1 MRFIIAC
8 LCIIDCCFTS
18 CVNQKINVVQQVS
31 QTALRQKYG
40 AEHKNTF
47 AYNPPISKPNNAQNN
62 LIPKKRDSVK
72 ITTKSNVNYYG
83 KIEGSDYSGY
93 SISTAYKTI
102 YISNNEIKKIDFYK
116 DSLQPI
122 NKKNSITI
130 SNKNEDYYVP
140 STPKEASPVVETE
153 LNSII
158 SLLASVLGFVFFP
171 SFVVSIIFGIRSLNK
186 IGEYPEKY
194 KGKAMAI
201 IGITISSIVIL
212 LIASVIILFLSMVI

>member
-1 MRFIIAC
+1 M
-8 LCIIDCCFTS
+8 
-18 CVNQKINVVQQVS
+18 S

-47 AYNPPISKPNNAQNN
+47 TYNPPISKPNNAQNN
-62 LIPKKRDSVK
+62 STPKKKDSVK

-93 SISTAYKTI
+93 SISTANKTI
-102 YISNNEIKKIDFYK
+102 FISNNEIKKIDFYK

-122 NKKNSITI
+122 NKKDSITI
-130 SNKNEDYYVP
+130 SNRNDDYYVP
-140 STPKEASPVVETE
+140 SRPKKASPVVETE

-171 SFVVSIIFGIRSLNK
+171 FFIVSIIFGIRSLNK
-186 IGEYPEKY
+186 IGEHPEKY

-201 IGITISSIVIL
+201 IGIAISSIVIL